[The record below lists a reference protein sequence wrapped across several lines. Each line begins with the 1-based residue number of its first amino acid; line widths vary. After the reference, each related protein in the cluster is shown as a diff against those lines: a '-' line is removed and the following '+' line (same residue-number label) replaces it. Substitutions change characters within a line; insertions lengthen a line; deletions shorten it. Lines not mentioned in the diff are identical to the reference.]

1 MAVRCRGLGVDP
13 VVRYLFLP
21 DSDILNR
28 IVSIFCLLPSGGF
41 RLRKTSVEVDH
52 SLIEQVR
59 LLLGTASIKETID
72 AALRE
77 ILRREARRQEI
88 AALSSMEGLDLANET
103 VMAKAWRR

>member
-1 MAVRCRGLGVDP
+1 MGP
-13 VVRYLFLP
+13 VVGYLVLSSA
-21 DSDILNR
+21 DMLYRIIDI
-28 IVSIFCLLPSGGF
+28 SCLLFSGGS

-52 SLIEQVR
+52 GLIEQVR

-72 AALRE
+72 TALRE
-77 ILRREARRQEI
+77 VLRREARRQEI